1 MYSMTFAL
9 IVIIGMASMN
19 LFLGFAAAVLMG
31 RGPKSWNDV
40 DRALVFRSFSPELL
54 GIRRKPKVETNDQTT
69 AVEQPSADAHASP
82 SPAVAPRVSASAET
96 DVPPTAVVPE
106 APAEEPIL
114 TLEPMAPENAVD
126 DTPPEQKLDEQL
138 LEWRE
143 DEETDD
149 LASLSMLVLAAPN
162 DETEPEATPLLRKA
176 IHDTMRKQIRRDRVL
191 MTLEEGQYVWFSSDV
206 HPEDALMP
214 VERIRQTLQGMH
226 FEYYERNLEVTIH
239 SVVVAARREDRAN
252 DLTKRLRETIAVAEQ
267 SGEDAVFL
275 DLGTGPKSTERLEI
289 EVAESTC
296 VLSS

>member
-9 IVIIGMASMN
+9 IVIIGMAGMN

-31 RGPKSWNDV
+31 RGPKSWSDV
-40 DRALVFRSFSPELL
+40 DRALVFRSFSLELL
-54 GIRRKPKVETNDQTT
+54 GIRRKSAVETSDQTT
-69 AVEQPSADAHASP
+69 PVEQPVTDAQPHP
-82 SPAVAPRVSASAET
+82 TPAVTPPVSASTET
-96 DVPPTAVVPE
+96 DASQTTE

-114 TLEPMAPENAVD
+114 TLEPLAPKNPVD
-126 DTPPEQKLDEQL
+126 ETPPEQKLDDQL

-149 LASLSMLVLAAPN
+149 IASISMLVLAAPS
-162 DETEPEATPLLRKA
+162 DETEPEATPLLREA

-214 VERIRQTLQGMH
+214 VERIRQTLQKMH
-226 FEYYERNLEVTIH
+226 FEYYERNLEITIH
-239 SVVVAARREDRAN
+239 SAVAAARREDRAK
-252 DLTKRLRETIAVAEQ
+252 DLTKRLREAIAAAEQ
-267 SGEDAVFL
+267 SGEDVVFL
-275 DLGTGPKSTERLEI
+275 DLGSGPESTECLEI
-289 EVAESTC
+289 EVSESTC